1 MKGGLACAFTAIE
14 MLRDEGFKPRGDICF
29 ESVVDEEYA
38 SSAGSISARLLGY
51 NADFAILLEPSCFS
65 ICPACVGSIIL
76 KAAIQGIAGMP
87 YTGGRV
93 VNPVY
98 MMGEFISLIREYEH
112 KRLTE
117 IKPHPLWKDT
127 PQAVQIIITKAKS
140 GDIRLHGQ
148 LSTPADAWIELV
160 IQTYP
165 GEDMAGIFEEF
176 KKFAFSRFSE
186 PDRLSIELEYHYC
199 LSSDQHP
206 GAGEP
211 IAVLQKNAAAY
222 TDRARICGA
231 MFSCD
236 LFAFTKYGNMPAAV
250 FGPVGEGLHGP
261 DEWVSISSM
270 ETVAL
275 ALHDFLVE
283 WCG

>member
-1 MKGGLACAFTAIE
+1 
-14 MLRDEGFKPRGDICF
+14 
-29 ESVVDEEYA
+29 
-38 SSAGSISARLLGY
+38 
-51 NADFAILLEPSCFS
+51 
-65 ICPACVGSIIL
+65 
-76 KAAIQGIAGMP
+76 MP
-87 YTGGRV
+87 YTGERV

-98 MMGEFISLIREYEH
+98 MLGEFISLIREYEH

-117 IKPHPLWKDT
+117 TESPPLWKDM
-127 PQAVQIIITKAKS
+127 PQAVQLVITKAAS
-140 GDIRLHGQ
+140 GDVRPHGQ

-176 KKFAFSRFSE
+176 KRFVFERFSG
-186 PDRLSIELEYHYC
+186 PDRLSVELEYHYC

-206 GAGEP
+206 GAGEG
-211 IAVLQKNAAAY
+211 IAVLRKNAAAY
-222 TDRARICGA
+222 TDKAKICGA

-236 LFAFTKYGNMPAAV
+236 LFAFTKYGNMPAVV
-250 FGPVGEGLHGP
+250 FGPVGERLHGP

-270 ETVAL
+270 ETVTMTV
-275 ALHDFLVE
+275 HDFLIE